1 MRNTAGKQATT
12 LHRYPCDPG
21 PSFSP
26 LAPSDP
32 TVTHA
37 IDTSCRK
44 LSTGSI
50 PHKRISAK
58 AFQPLTR
65 AKLQPYSLGGASRF
79 RRHRT
84 TIYTHPHTHSQCTRQ
99 INILFGGIFALNYR
113 QLSPRYLFAT
123 SSVEDTQHAIAAKEK
138 EAKARRERKEGI
150 DRGKRV
156 DILPK
161 NGATRFGH
169 RMNGMIFHSARK
181 CAVARLANVYAFSSL
196 PPSWCCV
203 FGLGKAVRRG
213 V

>member
-1 MRNTAGKQATT
+1 MPSLEMRNTAGKQATT

-50 PHKRISAK
+50 LHKRISAK

-84 TIYTHPHTHSQCTRQ
+84 TIYTHTLTVHKTNKHTVWRNFRT
-99 INILFGGIFALNYR
+99 
-113 QLSPRYLFAT
+113 QLPT
-123 SSVEDTQHAIAAKEK
+123 T
-138 EAKARRERKEGI
+138 
-150 DRGKRV
+150 
-156 DILPK
+156 
-161 NGATRFGH
+161 
-169 RMNGMIFHSARK
+169 
-181 CAVARLANVYAFSSL
+181 FSSIFV
-196 PPSWCCV
+196 CHFVGGGHTTC
-203 FGLGKAVRRG
+203 KRC
-213 V
+213 